1 LNPFKR
7 IGWTALFSVGAFL
20 LTSVCV
26 AAPDAS
32 YRASV
37 EKWRQDYENELKSDH
52 GWLTIAGLFW
62 LHEGE
67 NRFGSS
73 AVNDI
78 VLPESVP
85 AEAGYFVFHSGKVA
99 VHVDPGVTATMGGQ
113 PVTTAELKPD
123 APDGRV
129 QIGGIALWVHASGD
143 RQAIRMQDPNSKV
156 RASFTG
162 LHWFPIDESYRVTAK
177 YVPYERPQPVD
188 IQNVDGD
195 ALKLPISGYVAFT
208 LHGLEYRL
216 QAETEQ
222 SGGLTFVFRDLT
234 AGKETYPASRFL
246 DTEPPKDGEVTL
258 DFNEAYNPPCA
269 YNPYTT
275 CPLPPA
281 ENRLKVRIEAG
292 EMIYRHDH

>member
-1 LNPFKR
+1 
-7 IGWTALFSVGAFL
+7 VCGA
-20 LTSVCV
+20 V
-26 AAPDAS
+26 AGQDAS

-37 EKWRQDYENELKSDH
+37 EKWRRGYENDLKSDH

-78 VLPESVP
+78 VLPESAP
-85 AEAGYFVFHSGKVA
+85 PDAGYFSFHNGKITVN
-99 VHVDPGVTATMGGQ
+99 VNPGVTATIGGKA
-113 PVTTAELKPD
+113 VTTAELKPD
-123 APDGRV
+123 SPEGRV
-129 QIGGIALWVHASGD
+129 VINGLGLWVHRSGE
-143 RQAIRMQDPNSKV
+143 RYAIRMQDPNSKL
-156 RASFTG
+156 RANFTG

-177 YVPYERPQPVD
+177 YVPYDQAKAVD
-188 IQNVDGD
+188 IQNLAGD
-195 ALKLPISGYVAFT
+195 DLKLPVTGYVAFT

-216 QAETEQ
+216 EAEADE
-222 SGGLTFVFRDLT
+222 SGALTFVFRDLT
-234 AGKETYPASRFL
+234 AGKETYAASRFL
-246 DTEPPKDGEVTL
+246 DTDAPENGEVVL

-275 CPLPPA
+275 CPLPPQ

-292 EMIYRHDH
+292 EMAYKHDH